1 MWYNLKAQNLV
12 LQSLPTFLRTKV
24 ISSLLALAASE
35 LTDLNNALVANRN
48 ISISKVSHNSQVCK
62 LRKIL
67 NDTFDYER
75 RIKVVEGVLKEPK
88 YIYTDSEQKPKW
100 LGELVIYMASET
112 EGNGIDFTVI
122 IPAELKNYQVE
133 IKALVN
139 FYKLAG
145 KKFKII
151 IDETI

>member
-12 LQSLPTFLRTKV
+12 LQSLPTFLRTGT

-35 LTDLNNALVANRN
+35 LTDLNNALVSNRN
-48 ISISKVSHNSQVCK
+48 GSISKVSHNSQVCK

-75 RIKVVEGVLKEPK
+75 RIKVVEGVLKESK
-88 YIYTDSEQKPKW
+88 YIYTDAEQKPKW
-100 LGELVIYMASET
+100 LGELIIFMASET
-112 EGNGIDFTVI
+112 EGNEIDFTVI